1 MKKLFTILLS
11 FLIVIIAINIVTLSI
26 NSNEYVYINLI
37 EKLCVLIGF
46 CLLSSAL
53 IYSINKK

>member
-37 EKLCVLIGF
+37 EKLCVLTGF
-46 CLLSSAL
+46 GLLSSAI